1 MSKRN
6 KTKSASTNIVT
17 PGTIHSIPLIEIP
30 LDEFRAS
37 KYRIKV
43 RSEKELGRL
52 AREFRTTNTGLYKY
66 VPYTASTPREL
77 AYENSFICAWAR
89 RVCAI
94 VKTHYGI
101 VPILDEA
108 EIRQSED
115 LAKKMLADAVTLKHI
130 KKMGVIRMAEIAMV
144 EGVDI
149 DGSPIIPDA
158 KRVLLKVLT
167 LVIAFSVAVWK
178 HEQTTT
184 RPASP

>member
-6 KTKSASTNIVT
+6 KTKSASTNTDT

-108 EIRQSED
+108 ESRQSED
-115 LAKKMLADAVTLKHI
+115 LAKTMLADAVTLKHI
-130 KKMGVIRMAEIAMV
+130 KTVNSESCG
-144 EGVDI
+144 
-149 DGSPIIPDA
+149 
-158 KRVLLKVLT
+158 
-167 LVIAFSVAVWK
+167 
-178 HEQTTT
+178 
-184 RPASP
+184 

>member
-77 AYENSFICAWAR
+77 AYENSFICGWAR
-89 RVCAI
+89 RVYAI
-94 VKTHYGI
+94 VKTRYGI

-108 EIRQSED
+108 EIRQSEE

-130 KKMGVIRMAEIAMV
+130 KKMGAIRMAERTMV

-149 DGSPIIPDA
+149 DGTTIIPD
-158 KRVLLKVLT
+158 KNRMMLKVLT

-184 RPASP
+184 RTARP